1 MKYTDQYYLEEAP
14 IQKAIH
20 HLSIPMMIGMSIGVI
35 YNILNAYFIGLLH
48 NTAML
53 SAVTLGLPIF
63 TILMAVGNIFGVG
76 GGTYISRLLGE
87 KKEESVKSV
96 SSFIFYG
103 CLIAGIMVLL
113 LSLSFINPMIHFL
126 GSNAATFS
134 LTKKYSV
141 SLLIGSPFIVAN
153 FAMEQVVRS
162 EGASKV
168 SMKGMFINTIVSV
181 ILDPLLILVFNLNV
195 VGAAISMVIANGCS
209 LGYYTWHLNKNS
221 VHLTVSW
228 RSLVMSK
235 SIVSNVFKIGISEFL
250 LSLLLIVSTLM
261 LNHFSI
267 LYSEDVIAGFG
278 IALRIVQLPEFL
290 CMGLFMGVIPLLAY
304 SFGAKNKERYLKTIK
319 HTFINIGGLVCV
331 FASIVFLFRTHILE
345 WFSKS
350 SSVIEIGT
358 YILTAMLI
366 STVFNGFTGFFTSIF
381 QASGKEKQALVMSL
395 ANGILFIPIILLLH
409 RYFGLYGI
417 IWSMTITELLTFS
430 IGLVLYICMDKWL
443 TYIKSE
449 INC

>member
-1 MKYTDQYYLEEAP
+1 MKYSDQYYLEEAP
-14 IQKAIH
+14 IQKAIP

-103 CLIAGIMVLL
+103 SLIAGTIVLL
-113 LSLSFINPMIHFL
+113 LSLGFINPIIHFI

-134 LTKKYSV
+134 LTKVYSL

-168 SMKGMFINTIVSV
+168 SMNGMFVNTIVSV
-181 ILDPLLILVFNLNV
+181 ILDPILILFFNLNV
-195 VGAAISMVIANGCS
+195 VGAAFSMVIANGCS
-209 LGYYTWHLNKNS
+209 LGYYAWYLNKKS
-221 VHLTVSW
+221 EHLTVSW

-235 SIVSNVFKIGISEFL
+235 SMISNVFKIGISEFL

-267 LYSEDVIAGFG
+267 MYSEDVIAGFG

-290 CMGLFMGVIPLLAY
+290 CMGLFMGVVPLLAY

-319 HTFINIGGLVCV
+319 HTFIYIGGLVFV
-331 FASIVFLFRTHILE
+331 FSSLVFLFRTHILE

-350 SSVIEIGT
+350 SNVIEIAT

-381 QASGKEKQALVMSL
+381 QAAGKGKQALVMSL
-395 ANGILFIPIILLLH
+395 ANGVLFIPIILLLH

-417 IWSMTITELLTFS
+417 IWSMMITELFTFC
-430 IGLVLYICMDKWL
+430 IGLVLFICMDKQM
-443 TYIKSE
+443 TYLKSE
-449 INC
+449 ITC

>member
-14 IQKAIH
+14 IQKAIP

-103 CLIAGIMVLL
+103 SLIAGIMVLL
-113 LSLSFINPMIHFL
+113 LSFSFINPIIYFL

-134 LTKKYSV
+134 LTKIYSV

-168 SMKGMFINTIVSV
+168 SMKGMLINTIVSV

-267 LYSEDVIAGFG
+267 MYSEDVIAGFG

-319 HTFINIGGLVCV
+319 HTFINIGGLVFV

-395 ANGILFIPIILLLH
+395 ANGILFIPVILLLH

>member
-14 IQKAIH
+14 VQKAIP
-20 HLSIPMMIGMSIGVI
+20 HLSIPMMIGMTIGVI

-103 CLIAGIMVLL
+103 SLMAGIIVLL
-113 LSLSFINPMIHFL
+113 LSLSFINPIIYFF

-134 LTKKYSV
+134 LTKIYSI
-141 SLLIGSPFIVAN
+141 SILIGSPFIVAN

-162 EGASKV
+162 EGASKI
-168 SMKGMFINTIVSV
+168 SMIGMVINTIVNV
-181 ILDPLLILVFNLNV
+181 ILDPILILFFHLNV
-195 VGAAISMVIANGCS
+195 VGAAISMVIANCCS
-209 LGYYTWHLNKNS
+209 LGYYSWHLHKKS
-221 VHLTVSW
+221 EHLTISW
-228 RSLVMSK
+228 RSLMMSK
-235 SIVSNVFKIGISEFL
+235 AIVSNVFKIGISEFL

-267 LYSEDVIAGFG
+267 MYSEDVIAGFG

-304 SFGAKNKERYLKTIK
+304 SFGAKNKERYVKTIK
-319 HTFINIGGLVCV
+319 HTFIYIGGLVFV
-331 FASIVFLFRTHILE
+331 FSSIVFLFRTHILE
-345 WFSKS
+345 WFSQS
-350 SSVIEIGT
+350 SNVIEIGT

-366 STVFNGFTGFFTSIF
+366 STLFNGFTGFFTSIF
-381 QASGKEKQALVMSL
+381 QAAGKGKQALVMSL
-395 ANGILFIPIILLLH
+395 ANGILFVPTIIILH
-409 RYFGLYGI
+409 NYFGLHGI
-417 IWSMTITELLTFS
+417 IWSMTVTELLTFC
-430 IGLVLYICMDKWL
+430 IGLVLYIFMDKQMIYL
-443 TYIKSE
+443 KNEITY
-449 INC
+449 

>member
-1 MKYTDQYYLEEAP
+1 MKYSDQYYLEEAP
-14 IQKAIH
+14 IQKAIPY
-20 HLSIPMMIGMSIGVI
+20 LSIPMMIGMSIGVV

-103 CLIAGIMVLL
+103 SLIAGIMVLL
-113 LSLSFINPMIHFL
+113 LCLGFINPIIHFI

-134 LTKKYSV
+134 LTKVYSL

-168 SMKGMFINTIVSV
+168 SMNGMFVNTIVSV
-181 ILDPLLILVFNLNV
+181 ILDPILILFFNLNV

-209 LGYYTWHLNKNS
+209 LGYYAWYLNKKS
-221 VHLTVSW
+221 EHLTVSW

-235 SIVSNVFKIGISEFL
+235 SMISNVFKIGISEFL

-267 LYSEDVIAGFG
+267 MYSEDVIAGFG

-290 CMGLFMGVIPLLAY
+290 CMGLFMGVVPLLAY

-319 HTFINIGGLVCV
+319 HTFIYIGGLVFV
-331 FASIVFLFRTHILE
+331 FSSLVFLFRTHILE

-350 SSVIEIGT
+350 SNVIEIGT

-381 QASGKEKQALVMSL
+381 QATGKGKQALVMSL
-395 ANGILFIPIILLLH
+395 ANGVLFIPIILLLH
-409 RYFGLYGI
+409 RYFGLYGL
-417 IWSMTITELLTFS
+417 IWSMTITELFTFC
-430 IGLVLYICMDKWL
+430 IGLVLFICMDKQM
-443 TYIKSE
+443 TYLKSE
-449 INC
+449 ITC

>member
-1 MKYTDQYYLEEAP
+1 MKNTDQYYLEEAP
-14 IQKAIH
+14 IQKAIP

-103 CLIAGIMVLL
+103 SLLAGIMVLL
-113 LSLSFINPMIHFL
+113 LSFSFINPIIYFL

-134 LTKKYSV
+134 LTKIYSV

-168 SMKGMFINTIVSV
+168 SMNGMFINTIVSV
-181 ILDPLLILVFNLNV
+181 ILDPLLILFFNLNV
-195 VGAAISMVIANGCS
+195 VGAAISMVAANCCS
-209 LGYYTWHLNKNS
+209 LGYYSWHLNKNS
-221 VHLTVSW
+221 EHLTVSW

-267 LYSEDVIAGFG
+267 MYSEDVIAGFG

-304 SFGAKNKERYLKTIK
+304 SFGAKNKERYLTTIK
-319 HTFINIGGLVCV
+319 HTFIYIGGLVFV
-331 FASIVFLFRTHILE
+331 FSSIIFLFRTHILE

-350 SSVIEIGT
+350 SNVIEIGT
-358 YILTAMLI
+358 YVLTAMLI

-381 QASGKEKQALVMSL
+381 QAAGKGKQALVMSL
-395 ANGILFIPIILLLH
+395 ANGVLFIPVILLLH

-417 IWSMTITELLTFS
+417 IWSMTITEMFTFC
-430 IGLVLYICMDKWL
+430 IGLVLYICMDNQL
-443 TYIKSE
+443 TYLKNE
-449 INC
+449 ITC